1 VAPNL
6 WDDGVARTE
15 EAPTVSDET
24 ITIPPP
30 PPIAPTPSE
39 PPSPSSGPS
48 WRRPVFIAGTVAV
61 VLAILAVVVFAV
73 PKGGEDASAQPLALS
88 FEAGQSQSYM
98 IHQTMDG
105 TISSDLLGGDQ
116 PIKLDMTQRVTWEVT
131 HVDDQGVATIQVT
144 VDQASGTVD
153 GTPIPQSDIPPI
165 EFQVAPDGR
174 IVSAG
179 GLALG
184 GASLTQGFGFPG
196 MGQMTPI
203 LPDEGQAV
211 APGDT
216 WEKTFSQDFPYGS
229 GKIEFTATSRYD
241 RNETVDGKQA
251 AVIVTDMKVPLDFT
265 LNLKELLDALGGA
278 DAMAPTGASGLDA
291 LADASLAYSGNGTIS
306 QTSWVDLEAKQLLKS
321 SSSGDF
327 DITMSFSG
335 IPDFEGKMRFAG
347 SYTQDLAVA

>member
-1 VAPNL
+1 M
-6 WDDGVARTE
+6 
-15 EAPTVSDET
+15 SDET
-24 ITIPPP
+24 ITMPPP
-30 PPIAPTPSE
+30 PPAAPMPSE
-39 PPSPSSGPS
+39 PPAAPSGGPS

-61 VLAILAVVVFAV
+61 VLAIVAVVVFAV
-73 PKGGEDASAQPLALS
+73 PKGGDDASAQPLALS
-88 FEAGQSQSYM
+88 FEQGQSQTYT

-116 PIKLDMTQRVTWEVT
+116 PIQLDMTQVVTWKVT
-131 HVDDQGVATIQVT
+131 DVDDQGVATIEVT
-144 VDQASGTVD
+144 VKQASGTVD
-153 GTPIPQSDIPPI
+153 GTPIPQNDIPPI

-203 LPDEGQAV
+203 LPDDGQAV

-216 WEKTFSQDFPYGS
+216 WEKTFSQPFPYGS
-229 GKIEFTATSRYD
+229 GKIEFTAKSRYD
-241 RNETVDGKQA
+241 RNETVDGKQT
-251 AVIVTDMKVPLDFT
+251 AVIVTDMNVPLDFT
-265 LNLKELLDALGGA
+265 LNLSELLDALGGA
-278 DAMAPTGASGLDA
+278 GAVAPTGPSGLDA
-291 LADASLAYSGNGTIS
+291 LANASLAYSGSGTIT
-306 QTSWVDLEAKQLLKS
+306 QTSWVDLEAQQLLKS

-335 IPDFEGKMRFAG
+335 IPDFDGKMRFAG